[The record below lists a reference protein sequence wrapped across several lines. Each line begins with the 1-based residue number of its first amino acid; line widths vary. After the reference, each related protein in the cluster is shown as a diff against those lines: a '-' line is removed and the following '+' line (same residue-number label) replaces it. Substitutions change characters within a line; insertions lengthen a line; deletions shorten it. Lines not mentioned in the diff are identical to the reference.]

1 MNERKNLVEIISLP
15 SKAAYQDIAA
25 GCFETVDVTVDRYLL
40 ASYDYTKAKGYILS
54 AGDYYFTIGDNA
66 HDALNIAA
74 ENATGMTD
82 FDGKPVEGCGQTY
95 RWSYDDVDTKTYVN
109 PMRAN
114 GSPTGSRMPTRTI
127 GRVVPSPI

>member
-1 MNERKNLVEIISLP
+1 M
-15 SKAAYQDIAA
+15 
-25 GCFETVDVTVDRYLL
+25 DRYLL

-66 HDALNIAA
+66 HDALNNVLAA

-82 FDGKPVEGCGQTY
+82 FDGKPVEGDAAKTY
-95 RWSYDDVDTKTYVN
+95 RWSYDASTPRPMPN

-127 GRVVPSPI
+127 GRMVPSPI

>member
-1 MNERKNLVEIISLP
+1 M
-15 SKAAYQDIAA
+15 
-25 GCFETVDVTVDRYLL
+25 DRYLL

-66 HDALNIAA
+66 HDALNNVLAA

-82 FDGKPVEGCGQTY
+82 FDGKPVEG
-95 RWSYDDVDTKTYVN
+95 DAAKTTGGRMTTSTPRPMPN

-127 GRVVPSPI
+127 GRMVPSPI